1 MTWSIVRKM
10 MKMIFRSIEME
21 TVKPHIDKE
30 TIANLPVEQ
39 FNGKIYVLLTE
50 REAKSAVDY
59 LLTQHIVGI
68 DTETRPS
75 FKKGK
80 VNSIALLQVSTDNQ
94 CFLFRLCRMGIPDC
108 IKKMLESK
116 SLIKVG
122 LSLKDDFLQL
132 NRSER
137 NKITPQAYI
146 ELQTEVKKI
155 GIEDMSLQKIYANLF
170 GKRISKRQQ
179 LSNWEADILSET
191 QQIYAATDAW
201 ACLRIYNEI
210 KRLIPPSDPPYG
222 E

>member
-1 MTWSIVRKM
+1 
-10 MKMIFRSIEME
+10 MIFRSIEME